1 MIAVR
6 KEVIVMRH
14 KKDDTYYRFKSK
26 KHTRHTRSTCTICG
40 KTFDFL
46 STVHAKKCGNCTPNE
61 MIERKLV
68 IPVMKPIEWEE
79 D

>member
-1 MIAVR
+1 
-6 KEVIVMRH
+6 MRN

-26 KHTRHTRSTCTICG
+26 KHTRHTRSTRTICG

-46 STVHAKKCGNCTPNE
+46 STVHAKKCGNCTPSE

-68 IPVMKPIEWEE
+68 IPVVNYH
-79 D
+79 

>member
-1 MIAVR
+1 
-6 KEVIVMRH
+6 MRN

-26 KHTRHTRSTCTICG
+26 K
-40 KTFDFL
+40 
-46 STVHAKKCGNCTPNE
+46 CGNCTPSE
-61 MIERKLV
+61 MIEGKLV